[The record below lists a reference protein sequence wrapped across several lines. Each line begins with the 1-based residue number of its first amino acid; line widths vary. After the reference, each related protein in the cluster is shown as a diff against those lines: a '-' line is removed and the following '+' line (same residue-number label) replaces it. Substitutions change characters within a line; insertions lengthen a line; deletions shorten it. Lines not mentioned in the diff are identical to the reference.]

1 MRAKLSSDNSGPQA
15 AVGAM
20 ASKRQDVV
28 SQRRKRTQARGR
40 ATMDTIFEAT
50 ARIIERDGIAAL
62 NTNRI
67 AERAGIS
74 IGTLYEYF
82 PNKDAILIAMARQR
96 LSEDERLV
104 RQALTGPEADQ
115 NVSLARKAIHALVAL
130 HADRPKVRRAVMAVH
145 LAHGFGSEH
154 ARPVQEIAELIVQR
168 NARLQGD
175 KTAQLDRASLFVI
188 TRAVIGVIRAAF
200 EERSLLP
207 GTTSLEDE
215 LVRLVEAYLSA
226 LQRAHAAS
234 KSSL

>member
-1 MRAKLSSDNSGPQA
+1 MRAKLSFGYSGCMLRQA
-15 AVGAM
+15 AM
-20 ASKRQDVV
+20 AKDRQDIV
-28 SQRRKRTQARGR
+28 SQRRKPTQARAR
-40 ATMDTIFEAT
+40 ATMDMIFEAT
-50 ARIIERDGIAAL
+50 ARIIERNGIAAL

-74 IGTLYEYF
+74 IGSLYEYF

-96 LSEDERLV
+96 LAEDERLV
-104 RQALTGPEADQ
+104 RQALAGPDADQ
-115 NVSLARKAIHALVAL
+115 NVSLARRAIHALVAL
-130 HADRPKVRRAVMAVH
+130 HEDRPKVRRAIMAVH

-168 NARLQGD
+168 NTRLLGD
-175 KTAQLDRASLFVI
+175 KTAAVLDHASLFVI

-215 LVRLVEAYLSA
+215 LVRLVEAYLAA
-226 LQRAHAAS
+226 L
-234 KSSL
+234 

>member
-1 MRAKLSSDNSGPQA
+1 ME
-15 AVGAM
+15 
-20 ASKRQDVV
+20 
-28 SQRRKRTQARGR
+28 
-40 ATMDTIFEAT
+40 TIFEAT

-67 AERAGIS
+67 AERAGVS

-96 LSEDERLV
+96 LAKDERLV
-104 RQALTGPEADQ
+104 RQALATAETEQD
-115 NVSLARKAIHALVAL
+115 VSLARRAIHAMVGLR
-130 HADRPKVRRAVMAVH
+130 DRPKVRRAVIAVH
-145 LAHGFGSEH
+145 LASGFGSEH
-154 ARPVQEIAELIVQR
+154 ARPVQEIAELIVER
-168 NARLQGD
+168 NTRLLGD
-175 KTAQLDRASLFVI
+175 KAPQLDGASLFVL

-226 LQRAHAAS
+226 LQRAHGSS
-234 KSSL
+234 KSNR

>member
-1 MRAKLSSDNSGPQA
+1 MVKD
-15 AVGAM
+15 
-20 ASKRQDVV
+20 RQDIV
-28 SQRRKRTQARGR
+28 SQRRKPTQARAR
-40 ATMDTIFEAT
+40 ATMDMIFEAT
-50 ARIIERDGIAAL
+50 ARIIERNGIAAL

-74 IGTLYEYF
+74 IGSLYEYF

-96 LSEDERLV
+96 LAEDERLV
-104 RQALTGPEADQ
+104 RQALAGPDADQ
-115 NVSLARKAIHALVAL
+115 DVSLARRAIHALVAL
-130 HADRPKVRRAVMAVH
+130 HEHRPKVRRAIMAVH

-168 NARLQGD
+168 NTRLLGD
-175 KTAQLDRASLFVI
+175 KTAAVLDHASLFVI

-215 LVRLVEAYLSA
+215 LVRLVEAYLAA
-226 LQRAHAAS
+226 L
-234 KSSL
+234 

>member
-1 MRAKLSSDNSGPQA
+1 MVKD
-15 AVGAM
+15 
-20 ASKRQDVV
+20 RQDIV
-28 SQRRKRTQARGR
+28 SQRRKPTQARAR
-40 ATMDTIFEAT
+40 ATMDMIFEAT

-74 IGTLYEYF
+74 IGSLYEYF

-96 LSEDERLV
+96 LAEDERLV
-104 RQALTGPEADQ
+104 RQALAGPDADQ
-115 NVSLARKAIHALVAL
+115 NVSLARRAIHALVAL
-130 HADRPKVRRAVMAVH
+130 HEHRPKVRRAIMAVH

-168 NARLQGD
+168 NTRLLGD
-175 KTAQLDRASLFVI
+175 KTAAVLDHASLFVI

-215 LVRLVEAYLSA
+215 LVRLVEAYLAA
-226 LQRAHAAS
+226 L
-234 KSSL
+234 

>member
-1 MRAKLSSDNSGPQA
+1 
-15 AVGAM
+15 
-20 ASKRQDVV
+20 
-28 SQRRKRTQARGR
+28 
-40 ATMDTIFEAT
+40 MDAIFEAT
-50 ARIIERDGIAAL
+50 ARIIERDGIVAL

-96 LSEDERLV
+96 LAEDERLV
-104 RQALTGPEADQ
+104 RQALAGAEVDHK
-115 NVSLARKAIHALVAL
+115 VSLARKAIHAMVAL

-145 LAHGFGSEH
+145 LANGFGSEH
-154 ARPVQEIAELIVQR
+154 ARPVQEVVELISKR
-168 NARLQGD
+168 NARLLGD
-175 KTAQLDRASLFVI
+175 KTQQLDGASLFVL

-215 LVRLVEAYLSA
+215 LVRLVEAYL
-226 LQRAHAAS
+226 AAPKRTHS
-234 KSSL
+234 SSRSSL